1 MEKEEVRDYI
11 LIKDIPE
18 DERPREKMLKQG
30 SEYLSNAELLA
41 ILLRTGT
48 QKQSAFT
55 LAQKIIKE
63 IKSLS
68 NLHQMEIEQLMQIKG
83 IGLAKAVQIK
93 AALELGKRVAQA
105 SGDDKY
111 TIKSPQD
118 AANYMMEEMR
128 YLAQEHFYAL
138 LLNVKNQVLSK
149 ELISVGSIN
158 SSIVHPREVFKQA
171 IIKNAS
177 SLIVLHN
184 HPSGDPTP
192 SREDLE
198 VTKRLSETGK
208 IIGIEILDHI
218 VIGNLRFV
226 SLKEKGL
233 I

>member
-192 SREDLE
+192 SREDIE

-218 VIGNLRFV
+218 VIGDLRFV

>member
-41 ILLRTGT
+41 ILLRTGS

-192 SREDLE
+192 SREDIE

-218 VIGNLRFV
+218 VIGDLRFV